1 VRIALVAALASCAEG
16 PLQSKTR
23 RFLTGLSCDELQF
36 LAEFLGASI
45 IASGG
50 RCRCSRA
57 QLAERVAEFQKARA
71 ATAPRH
77 SVDQDHNDQDHKM
90 ILLHEFL
97 NRSGVQQIP
106 VAVRASHA

>member
-1 VRIALVAALASCAEG
+1 MRIALLAALVSCAEG

-45 IASGG
+45 IASDGQ
-50 RCRCSRA
+50 CRCSRA
-57 QLAERVAEFQKARA
+57 QLAERVAEFQKARS
-71 ATAPRH
+71 PGH
-77 SVDQDHNDQDHKM
+77 SADQDHKM
-90 ILLHEFL
+90 ILLLEFL
-97 NRSGVQQIP
+97 SRSGVQQIP

>member
-1 VRIALVAALASCAEG
+1 VKIALVAALVSCAEG

-45 IASGG
+45 IASDGQ
-50 RCRCSRA
+50 CRCSRA

-71 ATAPRH
+71 AAVPWH
-77 SVDQDHNDQDHKM
+77 SADQDHKM
-90 ILLHEFL
+90 ILLLEFL
-97 NRSGVQQIP
+97 SRSGVQQIP